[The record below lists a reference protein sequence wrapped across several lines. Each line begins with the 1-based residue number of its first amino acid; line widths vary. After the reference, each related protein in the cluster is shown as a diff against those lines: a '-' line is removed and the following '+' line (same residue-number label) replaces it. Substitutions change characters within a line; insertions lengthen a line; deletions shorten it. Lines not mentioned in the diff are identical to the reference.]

1 MITHREI
8 TPLAVRKQDPFLS
21 AMAKIIFSLIL
32 GLILY
37 SPLSWGQSEELAI
50 LPLKHR
56 LPEQVVPALRP
67 FLAKGGALQ
76 ADNNLIIV
84 RTSKENL
91 EQLKTILAQLDKP
104 LQQLLITVKQL
115 STREAIRFRAEIG
128 TTKGG
133 NTPAP
138 GLTSLQR
145 GQEDP
150 GFLAND
156 PDWGIAYLSGT
167 RTRDQ
172 GSNTQQVRVMEG
184 QPASIRTGH
193 SIPLANRAWLLP
205 GGRLV
210 TQNSVYYRDVVS
222 GFEVLPRTHG
232 DSVVLDIRPYQA
244 NPSRQGG
251 GRIAIQGLATQVSV
265 PLGRWLELG
274 GADGNRQQ
282 QGIGTFYGT
291 HSRSEELRHIFIRA
305 DKVE

>member
-1 MITHREI
+1 
-8 TPLAVRKQDPFLS
+8 
-21 AMAKIIFSLIL
+21 MANIIFGLML

-37 SPLSWGQSEELAI
+37 SPLSWSQSEELAI

-56 LPEQVVPALRP
+56 LPEQVIPALRP

-84 RTSKENL
+84 RTNKENL
-91 EQLKTILAQLDKP
+91 AQIKTILAQLDKP
-104 LQQLLITVKQL
+104 LRQLLLTVKQL
-115 STREAIRFRAEIG
+115 STREAVRFRADIG
-128 TTKGG
+128 MSQRR

-138 GLTSLQR
+138 GLTSPR
-145 GQEDP
+145 P
-150 GFLAND
+150 GRENPSFLTNE
-156 PDWGIAYLSGT
+156 PEWRIGYLAGT

-184 QPASIRTGH
+184 QTARVQAGH
-193 SIPLANRAWLLP
+193 SIPMTNRAWLLP
-205 GGRLV
+205 GGGLL
-210 TQNSVYYRDVVS
+210 TQNSVYYHDVVS
-222 GFEVLPRTHG
+222 GFEVLPRIHG
-232 DSVVLDIRPYQA
+232 DEVTLDIRPYQA

-251 GRIAIQGLATQVSV
+251 GRIAIQKLATQVSV

-282 QGIGTFYGT
+282 QGLGTFYGT
-291 HSRSEELRHIFIRA
+291 HSRSEELRHFFIRA

>member
-1 MITHREI
+1 
-8 TPLAVRKQDPFLS
+8 
-21 AMAKIIFSLIL
+21 MAKIIL
-32 GLILY
+32 GLMLGLLLY

-56 LPEQVVPALRP
+56 LPEQVIPALRP
-67 FLAKGGALQ
+67 FMAKGSALQ
-76 ADNNLIIV
+76 AANNLIIV
-84 RTSKENL
+84 RTNKENL
-91 EQLKTILAQLDKP
+91 EQIKTILAQLDKP

-115 STREAIRFRAEIG
+115 SSREAVQFRAEIA
-128 TTKGG
+128 TIKEG

-138 GLTSLQR
+138 GLAFWHREQGNS
-145 GQEDP
+145 
-150 GFLAND
+150 GFLANG
-156 PDWGIAYLSGT
+156 PDRGMAYLAGT

-172 GSNTQQVRVMEG
+172 GSNTHQVRVMEG
-184 QPASIRTGH
+184 QAASIRTGH

-205 GGRLV
+205 RGRLL

-232 DSVVLDIRPYQA
+232 DSVILDIRPYQA

-274 GADGNRQQ
+274 GADGSRQQ

-291 HSRSEELRHIFIRA
+291 HSRSEEPRHIFIRA